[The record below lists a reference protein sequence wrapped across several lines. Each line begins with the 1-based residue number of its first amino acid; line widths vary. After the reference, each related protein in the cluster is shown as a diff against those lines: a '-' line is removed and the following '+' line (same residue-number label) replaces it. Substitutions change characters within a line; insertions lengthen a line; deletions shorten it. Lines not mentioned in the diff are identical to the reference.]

1 MPKLKRNCWT
11 LPYHRKRRAIKQL
24 QHVKS
29 LRKKTLASTKPEEF
43 TVEEADSGVVIGT
56 GTIHDSYWS
65 VTIPEDGNHFDG
77 DLNNGT
83 TQDIFKNEHIDLE
96 LEIDVDEHLAK
107 EQCIQINGEE
117 ENSFEKIDIEGNC
130 NTEHDIRIDEEEE
143 NSFETSQY
151 VGIGSEMVSS
161 ESNELSGVVSPITSY
176 IDNSYNTV
184 QTDGIRL
191 TRNEENSFE
200 TVQYVEIGPEMVS
213 SENNE
218 LNRVVS
224 PFPSYNSYSTVFT
237 DHVTDAKCHQDS
249 NDVSE
254 SNELGGV
261 ISPITLYNN
270 NSYNTAQ
277 TDTRS
282 QKNYHNGSES
292 NISNDLVTVKV
303 ELPDGTTELLE
314 SIPYDSYQ
322 TVQSDID
329 LYGSHTDNVN
339 IQNNKIMSESELF
352 RITHNVNTIPDQS
365 MPGSS
370 TQSFIPA
377 HDHVEEGQEN
387 CQEWD
392 IGMLPFVMETMKEQ
406 ENTQSLLDKNIQK
419 AKKKKVQ
426 EAKWK
431 AGICSFNR
439 CCPGCDTFGNNVRK
453 PTKSKKTKTTKT
465 ASVLGEEKIQLCS
478 KRKIPKERCDF
489 CGMVFSGASQ
499 KYKKQNHIIAEHC
512 SKEVREQ
519 LRKRKKKDE
528 VVYKTKLKFKY
539 AEIKLNLEFP
549 DELYG
554 MECIECNKVIRE
566 EHFRKILK
574 CTKCNYSSLCSRA
587 YIEHMINRHGTK
599 NRASN
604 KFVPCSSRFMECA
617 CGFVHIEGNK
627 MAKHINFCR
636 RGRKSCELLNLG
648 YSYTAERKHGK
659 RPARK
664 KTASHSLVEG
674 DNKSSKEFDTTIK
687 TENDAGTLDNTPL
700 QKGKALDTYSIIHSS
715 LPYLTEIQ
723 HVRTA
728 TEEELV
734 NSNLSK
740 QESNDTSDK
749 DCFLNANLIVKAT
762 QVINGQLVPK
772 QLPLHL
778 LKQIREN
785 CQLSKDEFKK
795 VVNYYNPLFYH
806 NYSLPYWREPEKSKS
821 SNHQESISTDQNKSK
836 SSSLNDQNLLKSSS
850 SVNMKDVQIKVLTS
864 NTSSKTTKTN
874 ASQGSKVYIDQ
885 NGIKQVSIMPK
896 INEKGQLVLAID
908 KKGSKMKIIDTE
920 GSKMKK
926 KVFASAKTV
935 AIWPPRK
942 KRVNPY
948 LTIYEKEM
956 LALKNSKQN

>member
-627 MAKHINFCR
+627 MAEHLHLCEYNQFSCKIVHSKQISSGREDDPDIDVITIEDYINETSQEIECTEIRDDAALQERSTPSKVLYNYKRHKCSKCFTILKKQIEEEQQRKAIQEVNEHHNYNKPSCLSLQTNSKEVYVWEPR
-636 RGRKSCELLNLG
+636 FPFGIPTVVNESLTNLQNSQVIENQALQSVGQSSGSRENWTWTNSKRSQQRKDLKELIQQRQNLEKLIQQKTKKTLEPTETNKKPSRNNVHNGLERRRKPKPTDTNKKPSRSEVHNDLERGRRREMSDFFTGLMRSLPGYSAGKESIPKIKILKNAEKCIISLTKESFDLEHEKEWLQRQNFLLNENL
-648 YSYTAERKHGK
+648 KHCNEMI
-659 RPARK
+659 
-664 KTASHSLVEG
+664 TV
-674 DNKSSKEFDTTIK
+674 
-687 TENDAGTLDNTPL
+687 
-700 QKGKALDTYSIIHSS
+700 
-715 LPYLTEIQ
+715 
-723 HVRTA
+723 
-728 TEEELV
+728 
-734 NSNLSK
+734 
-740 QESNDTSDK
+740 
-749 DCFLNANLIVKAT
+749 
-762 QVINGQLVPK
+762 
-772 QLPLHL
+772 LPL
-778 LKQIREN
+778 
-785 CQLSKDEFKK
+785 
-795 VVNYYNPLFYH
+795 
-806 NYSLPYWREPEKSKS
+806 
-821 SNHQESISTDQNKSK
+821 T
-836 SSSLNDQNLLKSSS
+836 
-850 SVNMKDVQIKVLTS
+850 
-864 NTSSKTTKTN
+864 
-874 ASQGSKVYIDQ
+874 
-885 NGIKQVSIMPK
+885 
-896 INEKGQLVLAID
+896 
-908 KKGSKMKIIDTE
+908 
-920 GSKMKK
+920 
-926 KVFASAKTV
+926 
-935 AIWPPRK
+935 
-942 KRVNPY
+942 
-948 LTIYEKEM
+948 
-956 LALKNSKQN
+956 